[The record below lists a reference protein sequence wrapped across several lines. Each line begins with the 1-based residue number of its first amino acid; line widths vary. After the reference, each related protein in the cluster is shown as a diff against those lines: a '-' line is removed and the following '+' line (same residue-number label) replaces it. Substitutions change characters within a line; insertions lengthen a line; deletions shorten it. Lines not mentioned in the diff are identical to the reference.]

1 MEPARTEAGV
11 DEVYQELQPLM
22 FSIAYRMLGSATEAE
37 DIVQEAFLRFHKE
50 TSGGTEVEA
59 PKAYL
64 SAVTTRLSID
74 HLRSAR
80 VRRERYVGTWLPE
93 PILTEEEDDVALHA
107 ETADSLS
114 MGFLV
119 LLESLTPVER
129 AVFLLREVFDYGFDE
144 IARIVGKTEENCR
157 QISVRARRHVHDAKP
172 RFEASR
178 ARKEELARRFFAAA
192 MDGDLDGLLQMLAA
206 AAVARDRERC
216 EDRHYHD
223 HPDDRPDQR
232 VTDWEAEHQPPRRV
246 DDGRD
251 GVPLREVLKPTGHR
265 FRGHERRAHERER
278 QDDQEPPRVDGLRRA
293 RRDPDQRHRPAHGE
307 AERDHHDQRGDRLDG
322 GPPEAEAQEQP
333 EAGDQQDAPGH
344 TESVR
349 RDPTRDHGGARDR
362 DRSEPL
368 DHAALEVDV
377 DRDRGRERQERDA
390 LHQDAWEREL
400 QIRLR

>member
-1 MEPARTEAGV
+1 M
-11 DEVYQELQPLM
+11 M

-50 TSGGTEVEA
+50 TSGGTEVDSA
-59 PKAYL
+59 KAYL

-157 QISVRARRHVHDAKP
+157 QISVRARKHVHDAKP

-178 ARKEELARRFFAAA
+178 ARKEELARRFFDAVG
-192 MDGDLDGLLQMLAA
+192 DGDLDGLVSMLAA
-206 AAVARDRERC
+206 DAVAYGDGGGKAPAFPRPVHGRDKVARLLLGAAGGAERFGVVELRFVEINGEPGVLLIDRE
-216 EDRHYHD
+216 
-223 HPDDRPDQR
+223 DRPVVAIALDI
-232 VTDWEAEHQPPRRV
+232 A
-246 DDGRD
+246 DDLVQTLRAVSNPEKLQHLGR
-251 GVPLREVLKPTGHR
+251 PK
-265 FRGHERRAHERER
+265 
-278 QDDQEPPRVDGLRRA
+278 
-293 RRDPDQRHRPAHGE
+293 
-307 AERDHHDQRGDRLDG
+307 
-322 GPPEAEAQEQP
+322 GP
-333 EAGDQQDAPGH
+333 
-344 TESVR
+344 
-349 RDPTRDHGGARDR
+349 
-362 DRSEPL
+362 
-368 DHAALEVDV
+368 
-377 DRDRGRERQERDA
+377 
-390 LHQDAWEREL
+390 
-400 QIRLR
+400 

>member
-1 MEPARTEAGV
+1 M
-11 DEVYQELQPLM
+11 DDVYGELKPLM

-50 TSGGTEVEA
+50 TSGGTEVDSA
-59 PKAYL
+59 KAYL

-157 QISVRARRHVHDAKP
+157 QISVRARKHVHDAKP

-192 MDGDLDGLLQMLAA
+192 MDGDLEGLLEMLAA
-206 AAVARDRERC
+206 DAVAYADGGGLAPASR
-216 EDRHYHD
+216 
-223 HPDDRPDQR
+223 RPVHGGKKVANLLLGSFTRYTETSNTTFAPTHFNQFEVYVNDQWRITPRLSLTLGLRYQYIPWPLADQR
-232 VTDWEAEHQPPRRV
+232 NIVGFDPSRFDPNKAPASTNIVSGAIN
-246 DDGRD
+246 
-251 GVPLREVLKPTGHR
+251 LKADPTGQQGR
-265 FRGHERRAHERER
+265 TA
-278 QDDQEPPRVDGLRRA
+278 
-293 RRDPDQRHRPAHGE
+293 
-307 AERDHHDQRGDRLDG
+307 G
-322 GPPEAEAQEQP
+322 GV
-333 EAGDQQDAPGH
+333 
-344 TESVR
+344 TYSR
-349 RDPTRDHGGARDR
+349 WT
-362 DRSEPL
+362 SNC
-368 DHAALEVDV
+368 
-377 DRDRGRERQERDA
+377 
-390 LHQDAWEREL
+390 
-400 QIRLR
+400 

>member
-1 MEPARTEAGV
+1 V
-11 DEVYQELQPLM
+11 DEVYEELRPLM

-157 QISVRARRHVHDAKP
+157 QIS
-172 RFEASR
+172 R

-206 AAVARDRERC
+206 DAVAYADGGGLAPASR
-216 EDRHYHD
+216 
-223 HPDDRPDQR
+223 RPVHGGKKVANLLLGAAR
-232 VTDWEAEHQPPRRV
+232 I
-246 DDGRD
+246 GRKL
-251 GVPLREVLKPTGHR
+251 GVVGMREVEINGEPGCVFEDGEGH
-265 FRGHERRAHERER
+265 AIAVVALNIA
-278 QDDQEPPRVDGLRRA
+278 DDQVQTIHAVANPEKL
-293 RRDPDQRHRPAHGE
+293 QHL
-307 AERDHHDQRGDRLDG
+307 ER
-322 GPPEAEAQEQP
+322 
-333 EAGDQQDAPGH
+333 
-344 TESVR
+344 
-349 RDPTRDHGGARDR
+349 PTR
-362 DRSEPL
+362 
-368 DHAALEVDV
+368 
-377 DRDRGRERQERDA
+377 
-390 LHQDAWEREL
+390 
-400 QIRLR
+400 